1 MAYIKNETWVD
12 GFGTTVISAEKLNH
26 IEDGIYEASLG
37 GGSGTFTLVPDETD
51 PTLFSIVDSA
61 VPPINNQTG
70 TTYTPVASD
79 VGKLVTL
86 TNAAAITVI
95 LPADAD
101 LDVPIG
107 SRIDYGVF
115 GEGMATF
122 VAGTGATVEAAPS
135 AISRAQYSAIS
146 ALKRAVNTWW
156 VLGDLATP

>member
-1 MAYIKNETWVD
+1 MAYTRNPTWFD
-12 GFGTTVISAEKLNH
+12 YEEGGTVISAEKLNH
-26 IEDGIYEASLG
+26 IEDGIYTASLG
-37 GGSGTFTLVPDETD
+37 NSTFTLVPDETD

-86 TNAAAITVI
+86 TNAAAITVT

-146 ALKRAVNTWW
+146 ALKRAANTWW